1 VGFAQVRGS
10 SRFMRGEAA
19 FAGRLRGTLGVPS
32 TVGIVRRMAERRD
45 ELGGFIRVQRELA
58 QLSLR
63 QLADLA
69 KVSNAYLSQVERGL
83 YRPSAQVLKN
93 LADALKLS
101 VETMYT
107 RAGLLDDDE
116 DAPPAD
122 VEQAIRLDD
131 TLSADQKE
139 ALIRLYRT
147 MHGSP

>member
-1 VGFAQVRGS
+1 MPQK
-10 SRFMRGEAA
+10 
-19 FAGRLRGTLGVPS
+19 
-32 TVGIVRRMAERRD
+32 RD
-45 ELGGFIRVQRELA
+45 ELGEFIRVQRELA

-83 YRPSAQVLKN
+83 YRPSAMVLKN
-93 LADALKLS
+93 VADALKVS
-101 VETMYT
+101 VETMYA

-116 DAPPAD
+116 ARPPAD
-122 VEQAIRLDD
+122 VEEAIRLDD
-131 TLSADQKE
+131 TLSAAQKE

>member
-1 VGFAQVRGS
+1 MAKHGAIVSAVPDSKRDDL
-10 SRFMRGEAA
+10 GE
-19 FAGRLRGTLGVPS
+19 
-32 TVGIVRRMAERRD
+32 
-45 ELGGFIRVQRELA
+45 FIRVQRELA

-93 LADALKLS
+93 VADALKVS
-101 VETMYT
+101 VESMYA
-107 RAGLLDDDE
+107 RAGLLDED
-116 DAPPAD
+116 DAPPQPD

-139 ALIRLYRT
+139 ALLRLYRT
-147 MHGSP
+147 MHD

>member
-1 VGFAQVRGS
+1 V
-10 SRFMRGEAA
+10 
-19 FAGRLRGTLGVPS
+19 
-32 TVGIVRRMAERRD
+32 AEKRD
-45 ELGGFIRVQRELA
+45 ELAEFLRAQRELA

-63 QLADLA
+63 QLADMA

-101 VETMYT
+101 VETMYA
-107 RAGLLDDDE
+107 RAGLLDDDQ
-116 DAPPAD
+116 ATPAAD

-147 MHGSP
+147 MHD

>member
-1 VGFAQVRGS
+1 V
-10 SRFMRGEAA
+10 
-19 FAGRLRGTLGVPS
+19 
-32 TVGIVRRMAERRD
+32 AEKRD
-45 ELGGFIRVQRELA
+45 ELGEFLRVQRELA

-63 QLADLA
+63 QLADMA

-101 VETMYT
+101 VETMYA
-107 RAGLLDDDE
+107 RAGLLDDDRE
-116 DAPPAD
+116 TPAAD

-147 MHGSP
+147 MHAAP

>member
-1 VGFAQVRGS
+1 
-10 SRFMRGEAA
+10 
-19 FAGRLRGTLGVPS
+19 
-32 TVGIVRRMAERRD
+32 MAERRD
-45 ELGGFIRVQRELA
+45 ELGEFIRVQRELA

-116 DAPPAD
+116 DAQPAD

>member
-1 VGFAQVRGS
+1 V
-10 SRFMRGEAA
+10 
-19 FAGRLRGTLGVPS
+19 
-32 TVGIVRRMAERRD
+32 AEKRD
-45 ELGGFIRVQRELA
+45 ELGEFIRVQRELA

-116 DAPPAD
+116 DVPPAD